1 MGLPSNF
8 YGGNNMKK
16 TLSIVLSLLF
26 MGIFSPAI
34 ANNIKWSMP
43 GDSLTLDP
51 HAQNE
56 GPTHMVS
63 RQVYESLVT
72 RGINMEIEAQLAESW
87 DATAPD
93 TWIFNIRKGVKFH
106 DGSSLTASDIAFS
119 INRAKTAPSD
129 MVDLIKS
136 IKSARAI
143 DDHTVEVKTDGPNPI
158 LLSQLTQ
165 IFVMSEAWSKANGC
179 EVSYNWDAGETSYCA
194 SNSNGSGPFKITL
207 REQDVRTVLEK
218 NNDWWGDDSTFN
230 VDTIE
235 LLPIAND
242 ATRVA
247 ALLSG
252 EIDYTN
258 VVPVQD
264 IERIKSSSGHNVKM
278 TPQNRT
284 IFFGMDQGSAELNS
298 SNIKG
303 KNPFAD
309 KRVRLAMYHA
319 LDMEAI
325 KDKVMRG
332 QSAPAGIIT
341 APGVNGHTAE
351 RDQRMPYDPEMSK
364 KLLAEAGYP
373 DGFDVTLDC
382 PNDRYIN
389 DEAICVAAIGM
400 FAKIGVNV
408 TLDAKTKSQHFSEVK
423 EGDANGM
430 TSDMYMLGWGVPTF
444 DSHYVYSYLF
454 DSAGSWNKVNFSNA
468 RVDELVAT
476 MGVETDLDKRNA
488 MIAEAWD
495 ITQDDVTYLPLHHQ
509 VVNQASKSNV
519 DVPIRMN
526 NEPLFRFANVNSVS
540 YTHLTLPT
548 IYSV

>member
-1 MGLPSNF
+1 
-8 YGGNNMKK
+8 MKK
-16 TLSIVLSLLF
+16 VTNIFLSLILISF
-26 MGIFSPAI
+26 VSAVN
-34 ANNIKWSMP
+34 ATTIKWSMP

-63 RQVYESLVT
+63 RQVYEGLVT
-72 RGINMEIEAQLAESW
+72 PGINMEILPQLATSW
-87 DATAPD
+87 EATDSD
-93 TWIFNIRKGVKFH
+93 TWVFTIRKGAKFH
-106 DGSSLTASDIAFS
+106 NGSTLTASDVAFS

-136 IKSARAI
+136 VKSAKAI
-143 DDHTVEVKTDGPNPI
+143 DDNTVEVKTEGPNPI
-158 LLSQLTQ
+158 LLNQLTQ
-165 IFVMSEAWSKANGC
+165 IFVMSESWAKANGC

-194 SNSNGSGPFKITL
+194 SNANGTGPFKITF
-207 REQDVRTVLEK
+207 REQDVRTVFEK
-218 NNDWWGDDSTFN
+218 NNDWWGDHSTHN
-230 VDTIE
+230 IDKIE
-235 LLPIAND
+235 LLPIKND

-264 IERIKSSSGHNVKM
+264 IKRIKSSSAHTVKM
-278 TPQNRT
+278 TPSNRT

-303 KNPFAD
+303 RNPFSS
-309 KRVRLAMYHA
+309 KNVRLAMYHA
-319 LDMEAI
+319 LDMDAI

-332 QSAPAGIIT
+332 QSFPAGIIT
-341 APGVNGHTAE
+341 APGINGHTPE
-351 RDQRMPYDPEMSK
+351 RDQRFAYDPELSK
-364 KLLAEAGYP
+364 KLLTQAGYP
-373 DGFDVTLDC
+373 DGFELTLDC

-400 FAKIGVNV
+400 FAKIGVKVN
-408 TLDAKTKSQHFSEVK
+408 LDSKTKSQHFSEVK

-454 DSAGSWNKVNFSNA
+454 ESSGSWNKVNFNNS
-468 RVDELVAT
+468 RVDELVAA
-476 MGVETDLDKRNA
+476 MGVETNLDTRNA

-495 ITQDDVTYLPLHHQ
+495 ITQADVTYLPLHHQ
-509 VVNQASKSNV
+509 VVNQASKSNI

-526 NEPLFRFANVNSVS
+526 NEPLFRFAKVN
-540 YTHLTLPT
+540 
-548 IYSV
+548 

>member
-1 MGLPSNF
+1 
-8 YGGNNMKK
+8 MKK

-26 MGIFSPAI
+26 MGIFSPSL
-34 ANNIKWSMP
+34 ANSIKWSMP

-63 RQVYESLVT
+63 RQVYEGLVT
-72 RGINMEIEAQLAESW
+72 PGINMEILPQLAESW
-87 DATAPD
+87 VATADD
-93 TWIFNIRKGVKFH
+93 TWVFNLRRGVKFH
-106 DGSSLTASDIAFS
+106 DGSSLTAGDVAFS

-136 IKSARAI
+136 VKSATAI

-158 LLSQLTQ
+158 LLNQLTQ
-165 IFVMSEAWSKANGC
+165 IFVMSEDWAKANGC
-179 EVSYNWDAGETSYCA
+179 EVSYNWD
-194 SNSNGSGPFKITL
+194 
-207 REQDVRTVLEK
+207 D
-218 NNDWWGDDSTFN
+218 DWWGNHYTHNIDK
-230 VDTIE
+230 IE
-235 LLPIAND
+235 LLPIKND

-264 IERIKSSSGHNVKM
+264 LARIKSSAGHIVKM

-309 KRVRLAMYHA
+309 RRVRLAMYHA
-319 LDMEAI
+319 LDMDAI

-332 QSAPAGIIT
+332 QSVPAGIIT
-341 APGVNGHTAE
+341 APGVNGHTAA
-351 RDQRMPYDPEMSK
+351 RDQRLPYDPELSK
-364 KLLAEAGYP
+364 ALLAEAGYP
-373 DGFDVTLDC
+373 DGFELTLDC

-389 DEAICVAAIGM
+389 DEAICVAAISM
-400 FAKIGVNV
+400 FAKIGVTVN
-408 TLDAKTKSQHFSEVK
+408 LDAKTKSQHFSEIK

-454 DSAGSWNKVNFSNA
+454 ESSGSWNKVNFSNA
-468 RVDELVAT
+468 RVDELVAA

-495 ITQDDVTYLPLHHQ
+495 ITQADVTYLPLHHQ

-526 NEPLFRFANVNSVS
+526 NEPLFRFANVN
-540 YTHLTLPT
+540 
-548 IYSV
+548 

>member
-1 MGLPSNF
+1 
-8 YGGNNMKK
+8 MKK

-264 IERIKSSSGHNVKM
+264 IERIKSSSGHDVKM

-468 RVDELVAT
+468 RVDELVAA

-526 NEPLFRFANVNSVS
+526 NEPLFRFANVN
-540 YTHLTLPT
+540 
-548 IYSV
+548 

>member
-1 MGLPSNF
+1 
-8 YGGNNMKK
+8 
-16 TLSIVLSLLF
+16 
-26 MGIFSPAI
+26 
-34 ANNIKWSMP
+34 MP

-63 RQVYESLVT
+63 RQIYEGLVT
-72 RGINMEIEAQLAESW
+72 PGINMEVLPQLAESW
-87 DATAPD
+87 TTTADD
-93 TWIFNIRKGVKFH
+93 TWIFNIRRGVTFH
-106 DGSSLTASDIAFS
+106 DGSSLTAGDVAFS
-119 INRAKTAPSD
+119 VNRARTAPSD

-136 IKSARAI
+136 VKSARAI

-158 LLSQLTQ
+158 LLNQLTQ

-179 EVSYNWDAGETSYCA
+179 EASYNWDAGETSYCA
-194 SNSNGSGPFKITL
+194 SNANGTGPFEITF
-207 REQDVRTVLEK
+207 REQDVRTVFEK
-218 NNDWWGDDSTFN
+218 NDNWWGNHYTHNLDK
-230 VDTIE
+230 IE
-235 LLPIAND
+235 LLPIKND

-264 IERIKSSSGHNVKM
+264 IQRINSSMGHAVKM

-284 IFFGMDQGSAELNS
+284 IFFGMDQGSDELNS
-298 SNIKG
+298 SNIKAR
-303 KNPFAD
+303 NPF
-309 KRVRLAMYHA
+309 
-319 LDMEAI
+319 
-325 KDKVMRG
+325 
-332 QSAPAGIIT
+332 
-341 APGVNGHTAE
+341 
-351 RDQRMPYDPEMSK
+351 
-364 KLLAEAGYP
+364 AEAGYP
-373 DGFDVTLDC
+373 DGFEVTLDC

-389 DEAICVAAIGM
+389 DEAICVAAISM
-400 FAKIGVNV
+400 FAKIGVTVN
-408 TLDAKTKSQHFSEVK
+408 LDAKTKSQHFSEVK

-454 DSAGSWNKVNFSNA
+454 ESSGSWNKVNFSNA
-468 RVDELVAT
+468 RVDELVAA
-476 MGVETDLDKRNA
+476 MGVETGLDKRNA

-526 NEPLFRFANVNSVS
+526 NEPLFRFANVK
-540 YTHLTLPT
+540 
-548 IYSV
+548 

>member
-1 MGLPSNF
+1 
-8 YGGNNMKK
+8 MKK
-16 TLSIVLSLLF
+16 TLSIVLSLLL
-26 MGIFSPAI
+26 MGIFSPTL
-34 ANNIKWSMP
+34 ANTIKWSMP

-56 GPTHMVS
+56 GPSQQDS
-63 RQVYESLVT
+63 RHVYEGLVAPALT
-72 RGINMEIEAQLAESW
+72 MEVLPQLAESW
-87 DATAPD
+87 TTTAAD
-93 TWIFNIRKGVKFH
+93 TWIFNIRRGVTFH
-106 DGSSLTASDIAFS
+106 DGSALTAGDVAFS

-136 IKSARAI
+136 VKSATAL

-158 LLSQLTQ
+158 LLNQLTQ
-165 IFVMSEAWSKANGC
+165 IFVMSEAWAKANGC
-179 EVSYNWDAGETSYCA
+179 EASYNWDAGETSYCA
-194 SNSNGSGPFKITL
+194 SHANGTGPFEITF
-207 REQDVRTVLEK
+207 REQDVRTVFEK
-218 NNDWWGDDSTFN
+218 NDNWWGN
-230 VDTIE
+230 HYMHNIEKIE
-235 LLPIAND
+235 LLPIKND

-264 IERIKSSSGHNVKM
+264 IQRINSSSGHAVKM

-309 KRVRLAMYHA
+309 RRVRLAMYHA
-319 LDMEAI
+319 LDMDAI

-332 QSAPAGIIT
+332 QSVPAGIIT
-341 APGVNGHTAE
+341 APGVNGHTAA
-351 RDQRMPYDPEMSK
+351 RDQRMAYDPEMSK
-364 KLLAEAGYP
+364 QLLAEAGYP
-373 DGFDVTLDC
+373 DGFEVTLDC

-389 DEAICVAAIGM
+389 DEAICVAAISM
-400 FAKIGVNV
+400 FAKIGVTVN
-408 TLDAKTKSQHFSEVK
+408 LDAKTKSQHFSEVK

-454 DSAGSWNKVNFSNA
+454 ESSGSWNKVNFSNA
-468 RVDELVAT
+468 RVDELVAA

-526 NEPLFRFANVNSVS
+526 NEPLFRFANVN
-540 YTHLTLPT
+540 
-548 IYSV
+548 

>member
-1 MGLPSNF
+1 
-8 YGGNNMKK
+8 MKK
-16 TLSIVLSLLF
+16 FTNIFLSLILVSF
-26 MGIFSPAI
+26 VSIGHA
-34 ANNIKWSMP
+34 ATIKWSMP

-63 RQVYESLVT
+63 RQVYEGLVT
-72 RGINMEIEAQLAESW
+72 PGINMEILPQLATSW
-87 DATAPD
+87 KATAAD
-93 TWIFNIRKGVKFH
+93 TWVFTIREGAKFH
-106 DGSSLTASDIAFS
+106 DGSTLTAGDVAFS

-136 IKSARAI
+136 VKSAKAI
-143 DDHTVEVKTDGPNPI
+143 NDNTVEVKTEGPNPI
-158 LLSQLTQ
+158 LLNQLTQ
-165 IFVMSEAWSKANGC
+165 IFVMSESWAKANGC

-194 SNSNGSGPFKITL
+194 SNADGTGPFKITF
-207 REQDVRTVLEK
+207 REQDVRTVFEK
-218 NNDWWGDDSTFN
+218 NNDWWGDHSTHN
-230 VDTIE
+230 IDKIE
-235 LLPIAND
+235 LLPIKND

-264 IERIKSSSGHNVKM
+264 IARIKSSAEHTVKM
-278 TPQNRT
+278 TPSNRT
-284 IFFGMDQGSAELNS
+284 IFFGMDQGAAELNS

-325 KDKVMRG
+325 KEKVMRG
-332 QSAPAGIIT
+332 QSFPAGIIT
-341 APGVNGHTAE
+341 APGINGHTPE
-351 RDQRMPYDPEMSK
+351 RDQRLAYDPEQSK
-364 KLLAEAGYP
+364 FLLAEAGYP
-373 DGFDVTLDC
+373 DGFELTLDC

-400 FAKIGVNV
+400 FAKIGVRVN
-408 TLDAKTKSQHFSEVK
+408 LDAKTKSQHFSEVK

-454 DSAGSWNKVNFSNA
+454 ESSGSWNKVNFKNS
-468 RVDELVAT
+468 RVDELVAA
-476 MGVETDLDKRNA
+476 MGVETDLGKRND

-495 ITQDDVTYLPLHHQ
+495 ITQADITYLPLHHQ
-509 VVNQASKSNV
+509 VVNQASKSNI

-526 NEPLFRFANVNSVS
+526 NEPIFRFAKIN
-540 YTHLTLPT
+540 
-548 IYSV
+548 

>member
-1 MGLPSNF
+1 
-8 YGGNNMKK
+8 MKK
-16 TLSIVLSLLF
+16 VINIFLSLILVSF
-26 MGIFSPAI
+26 VSVGHA
-34 ANNIKWSMP
+34 ATIKWSMP

-63 RQVYESLVT
+63 RQVYEGLVT
-72 RGINMEIEAQLAESW
+72 PGINMEILPQLATSW
-87 DATAPD
+87 DATDPE
-93 TWIFNIRKGVKFH
+93 TWIFTIRKGVKFH
-106 DGSSLTASDIAFS
+106 DGSSLTASDVAFS

-129 MVDLIKS
+129 MVDLIKGV
-136 IKSARAI
+136 KSAIAI
-143 DDHTVEVKTDGPNPI
+143 NDHTVEVKTDGPNPT
-158 LLSQLTQ
+158 LLNELTQ
-165 IFVMSEAWSKANGC
+165 IFVMSEAWAKANSC

-194 SNSNGSGPFKITL
+194 SNANGTGPFKISL
-207 REQDVRTVLEK
+207 REQDVRTIFK
-218 NNDWWGDDSTFN
+218 RNKSWWGDQGQHNIDK
-230 VDTIE
+230 IE
-235 LLPIAND
+235 LLPIKND

-264 IERIKSSSGHNVKM
+264 IARIKSSAGHIVKM
-278 TPQNRT
+278 TPSNRT

-303 KNPFAD
+303 ENPFAD

-319 LDMEAI
+319 LDMDAI

-332 QSAPAGIIT
+332 QSFPAGIIT
-341 APGVNGHTAE
+341 APGINGHTPE
-351 RDQRMPYDPEMSK
+351 RDTRFVYDPELSK
-364 KLLAEAGYP
+364 KLLAEAGYA
-373 DGFDVTLDC
+373 DGFELTLDC

-400 FAKIGVNV
+400 FAKIGVKVN
-408 TLDAKTKSQHFSEVK
+408 LDAKTKSQHFSEVK

-444 DSHYVYSYLF
+444 DSHYVYKYLF
-454 DSAGSWNKVNFSNA
+454 DSAGSWNKVNFKNA
-468 RVDELVAT
+468 RVDELVAA
-476 MGVETDLDKRNA
+476 MGIETDLDKRNA

-509 VVNQASKSNV
+509 VVNQASKNNV

-526 NEPLFRFANVNSVS
+526 NEPLFRFAKVN
-540 YTHLTLPT
+540 
-548 IYSV
+548 

>member
-1 MGLPSNF
+1 MNKITNVFISLILVSF
-8 YGGNNMKK
+8 V
-16 TLSIVLSLLF
+16 SIGHAAS
-26 MGIFSPAI
+26 
-34 ANNIKWSMP
+34 IKWSMP

-63 RQVYESLVT
+63 RQVYEGLVT
-72 RGINMEIEAQLAESW
+72 PGINMEVLAQLATSW
-87 DATAPD
+87 ETTDPE
-93 TWIFNIRKGVKFH
+93 TWVFTLRKGVKFH
-106 DGSSLTASDIAFS
+106 DGSSLTASDVAFS

-129 MVDLIKS
+129 MVDLIKN
-136 IKSARAI
+136 IKSAKAI
-143 DDHTVEVKTDGPNPI
+143 DDNTVEVKTEGPNPI
-158 LLSQLTQ
+158 LLNQLTQ
-165 IFVMSEAWSKANGC
+165 IFVMSEAWAKANGC
-179 EVSYNWDAGETSYCA
+179 EESYNWDAGETSYCA
-194 SNSNGSGPFKITL
+194 SNANGTGPFRITF
-207 REQDVRTVLEK
+207 REQDVRTVFEK
-218 NNDWWGDDSTFN
+218 NNDWWGDHSTHN
-230 VDTIE
+230 IDKIE
-235 LLPIAND
+235 LLPIKND

-264 IERIKSSSGHNVKM
+264 IERIKSSSAHTVKM
-278 TPQNRT
+278 TPSNRT

-325 KDKVMRG
+325 KVKIMRG
-332 QSAPAGIIT
+332 QSFPAGIIT
-341 APGVNGHTAE
+341 APGINGHTPE
-351 RDQRMPYDPEMSK
+351 RDKRFAYDPELSK
-364 KLLAEAGYP
+364 TLLAEAGYP
-373 DGFDVTLDC
+373 DGFELTLDC

-389 DEAICVAAIGM
+389 DEQICVAAIGM
-400 FAKIGVNV
+400 FAKIGVKVN
-408 TLDAKTKSQHFSEVK
+408 LDAKTKSQHFSEVK

-454 DSAGSWNKVNFSNA
+454 ESSGSWNKVNFKNT
-468 RVDELVAT
+468 RVDELVAS
-476 MGVETDLDKRNA
+476 MGVETDLDERNA

-495 ITQDDVTYLPLHHQ
+495 ITQKDVTYLPLHHQ
-509 VVNQASKSNV
+509 VVNQASKSNI

-526 NEPLFRFANVNSVS
+526 NEPLFRFAKVN
-540 YTHLTLPT
+540 
-548 IYSV
+548 

>member
-1 MGLPSNF
+1 LNIFNEVVWVRYQISMEEIK
-8 YGGNNMKK
+8 MKK
-16 TLSIVLSLLF
+16 LINILLVLVMSGFVSTSFAASL
-26 MGIFSPAI
+26 
-34 ANNIKWSMP
+34 KWSMP

-63 RQVYESLVT
+63 RQVYEGLVT
-72 RGINMEIEAQLAESW
+72 PGINMEILPQLAESW
-87 DATAPD
+87 DATSAD
-93 TWIFNIRKGVKFH
+93 TWVFNIRKGVKFH

-136 IKSARAI
+136 IKSASAI
-143 DDHTVEVKTDGPNPI
+143 DDHTVEIKTEGPNPI
-158 LLSQLTQ
+158 LLNQLTQ
-165 IFVMSEAWSKANGC
+165 IFVMSEAWAKANGC

-194 SNSNGSGPFKITL
+194 SNANGTGPFKITF
-207 REQDVRTVLEK
+207 REQDVRTVFEK
-218 NNDWWGDDSTFN
+218 NGDWWGDHSTHN
-230 VDTIE
+230 LDTIE
-235 LLPIAND
+235 LLPIKND

-264 IERIKSSSGHNVKM
+264 IERIKSSSGHIVKM

-319 LDMEAI
+319 LDMDAI

-332 QSAPAGIIT
+332 QSVPAGIIT

-351 RDQRMPYDPEMSK
+351 RDQRLPYDPELSK

-373 DGFDVTLDC
+373 DGFELTLDC

-400 FAKIGVNV
+400 FAKIGVTVN
-408 TLDAKTKSQHFSEVK
+408 LDAKTKSQHFSEVK

-468 RVDELVAT
+468 RVDELVAA

-509 VVNQASKSNV
+509 VVNQASKSSV

-526 NEPLFRFANVNSVS
+526 NEPLFRFANVN
-540 YTHLTLPT
+540 
-548 IYSV
+548 

>member
-1 MGLPSNF
+1 
-8 YGGNNMKK
+8 MKNVIK
-16 TLSIVLSLLF
+16 TILAFLIIGFV
-26 MGIFSPAI
+26 SPTFA
-34 ANNIKWSMP
+34 ANIKWSMP

-63 RQVYESLVT
+63 RQVYEGLVT
-72 RGINMEIEAQLAESW
+72 PGINMEILPQLAESW
-87 DATAPD
+87 NATSAD
-93 TWIFNIRKGVKFH
+93 TWVFNIRKGVKFH

-136 IKSARAI
+136 IKSATATG
-143 DDHTVEVKTDGPNPI
+143 DHTLEIKTEGPNPI
-158 LLSQLTQ
+158 LLNQLTQ
-165 IFVMSEAWSKANGC
+165 IFVMNEAWSKENGC
-179 EVSYNWDAGETSYCA
+179 ETSYNWDAGETSYCA
-194 SNSNGSGPFKITL
+194 SNANGTGPFKITF
-207 REQDVRTVLEK
+207 REQDVRTVFEK
-218 NNDWWGDDSTFN
+218 NNDWWGDHSTHN
-230 VDTIE
+230 LDQIE
-235 LLPIAND
+235 LLPIKND

-264 IERIKSSSGHNVKM
+264 IARINSSAEHTVKM

-319 LDMEAI
+319 LDMDAI
-325 KDKVMRG
+325 KEKVMRG
-332 QSAPAGIIT
+332 QSVPAGIIT

-351 RDQRMPYDPEMSK
+351 RDQRLPYDPELSK

-373 DGFDVTLDC
+373 DGFELTLDC

-400 FAKIGVNV
+400 FAKIGVTVN
-408 TLDAKTKSQHFSEVK
+408 LDAKTKSQHFSEVK

-454 DSAGSWNKVNFSNA
+454 ESSGSWNKVNFSNA
-468 RVDELVAT
+468 RVDELVAS
-476 MGVETDLDKRNA
+476 MGVETDMDQRNA

-495 ITQDDVTYLPLHHQ
+495 ITQEDVTYLPLHHQ
-509 VVNQASKSNV
+509 VVNQAALSNV

-526 NEPLFRFANVNSVS
+526 NEPLFRFAKV
-540 YTHLTLPT
+540 Y
-548 IYSV
+548 

>member
-1 MGLPSNF
+1 
-8 YGGNNMKK
+8 MKK
-16 TLSIVLSLLF
+16 LINIFLVLVISSFVSTSYAASL
-26 MGIFSPAI
+26 
-34 ANNIKWSMP
+34 KWSMP

-63 RQVYESLVT
+63 RQVYEGLVT
-72 RGINMEIEAQLAESW
+72 PGINMEILPQLAESW
-87 DATAPD
+87 DATSAD
-93 TWIFNIRKGVKFH
+93 TWVFNIRKGVKFH

-136 IKSARAI
+136 IKSASATG
-143 DDHTVEVKTDGPNPI
+143 DHTLEIKTEGPNPI
-158 LLSQLTQ
+158 LLNQLTQ

-194 SNSNGSGPFKITL
+194 SNANGTGPFKITF
-207 REQDVRTVLEK
+207 REQDVRTVFEK
-218 NNDWWGDDSTFN
+218 NTDWWGDHSSHNIDQ
-230 VDTIE
+230 IE
-235 LLPIAND
+235 LLPIKND

-264 IERIKSSSGHNVKM
+264 IQRIESSSGHIVKM

-319 LDMEAI
+319 LDMDAI

-332 QSAPAGIIT
+332 QSVPAGIIT
-341 APGVNGHTAE
+341 APGVNGHT
-351 RDQRMPYDPEMSK
+351 PESC
-364 KLLAEAGYP
+364 LLY
-373 DGFDVTLDC
+373 
-382 PNDRYIN
+382 
-389 DEAICVAAIGM
+389 
-400 FAKIGVNV
+400 
-408 TLDAKTKSQHFSEVK
+408 
-423 EGDANGM
+423 
-430 TSDMYMLGWGVPTF
+430 TSD
-444 DSHYVYSYLF
+444 
-454 DSAGSWNKVNFSNA
+454 AA
-468 RVDELVAT
+468 DE
-476 MGVETDLDKRNA
+476 
-488 MIAEAWD
+488 
-495 ITQDDVTYLPLHHQ
+495 
-509 VVNQASKSNV
+509 
-519 DVPIRMN
+519 
-526 NEPLFRFANVNSVS
+526 
-540 YTHLTLPT
+540 
-548 IYSV
+548 

>member
-1 MGLPSNF
+1 
-8 YGGNNMKK
+8 MKK
-16 TLSIVLSLLF
+16 ITNIFLSLVLISF
-26 MGIFSPAI
+26 VSLGNAAS
-34 ANNIKWSMP
+34 IKWSMP

-63 RQVYESLVT
+63 RQVYEGLVT
-72 RGINMEIEAQLAESW
+72 PGINMEVLPQLATSW
-87 DATAPD
+87 EATDPV
-93 TWIFNIRKGVKFH
+93 TWVFTLRKGVKFH
-106 DGSSLTASDIAFS
+106 DGSSLTASDVAFS

-136 IKSARAI
+136 IKSAKAI
-143 DDHTVEVKTDGPNPI
+143 DDNTVEVKTEGPNPI
-158 LLSQLTQ
+158 LLNQLTQ
-165 IFVMSEAWSKANGC
+165 IFVMSEAWAKANSC
-179 EVSYNWDAGETSYCA
+179 EESYNWDAGETSYCA
-194 SNSNGSGPFKITL
+194 SNANGTGPFKITF
-207 REQDVRTVLEK
+207 REQDVRTVFEK
-218 NNDWWGDDSTFN
+218 HNDWWGDHSTHN
-230 VDTIE
+230 IDKIE
-235 LLPIAND
+235 LLPIKND

-264 IERIKSSSGHNVKM
+264 IERIKSSSAHIVKM
-278 TPQNRT
+278 TPSNRT

-309 KRVRLAMYHA
+309 KKVRLAMYHA

-325 KDKVMRG
+325 KDKIMRG
-332 QSAPAGIIT
+332 QSFPAGIIT
-341 APGVNGHTAE
+341 APGINGHTPE
-351 RDQRMPYDPEMSK
+351 RDKRFAYDPELSK
-364 KLLAEAGYP
+364 TLLAEAGYP
-373 DGFDVTLDC
+373 DGFELTLDC

-389 DEAICVAAIGM
+389 DEQICVAAIGM
-400 FAKIGVNV
+400 FAKIGVKVN
-408 TLDAKTKSQHFSEVK
+408 LDAKTKSQHFSEVK

-454 DSAGSWNKVNFSNA
+454 ESSGSWNKVNFKNT
-468 RVDELVAT
+468 RVDELVAS
-476 MGVETDLDKRNA
+476 MGVETDLDERNA

-526 NEPLFRFANVNSVS
+526 NEPLFRFAKVN
-540 YTHLTLPT
+540 
-548 IYSV
+548 

>member
-1 MGLPSNF
+1 MYCLEIQF
-8 YGGNNMKK
+8 FLGGNKMKK
-16 TLSIVLSLLF
+16 LINIFLVLVISSFVSISHAASL
-26 MGIFSPAI
+26 
-34 ANNIKWSMP
+34 KWSMP

-63 RQVYESLVT
+63 RQVYEGLVT
-72 RGINMEIEAQLAESW
+72 PGINMEILPQLAESW
-87 DATAPD
+87 DATSAD
-93 TWIFNIRKGVKFH
+93 TWVFNIRKGVKFH

-136 IKSARAI
+136 IKSASATGDYTLEI
-143 DDHTVEVKTDGPNPI
+143 KTEGPNPI
-158 LLSQLTQ
+158 LLNQLTQ
-165 IFVMSEAWSKANGC
+165 IFVMSEAWAKANGC

-194 SNSNGSGPFKITL
+194 SNANGTGPFKITF
-207 REQDVRTVLEK
+207 REQDVRTVFEK
-218 NNDWWGDDSTFN
+218 HTDWWGDHSTHN
-230 VDTIE
+230 IDQIE
-235 LLPIAND
+235 LLPIKND

-264 IERIKSSSGHNVKM
+264 IQRIESSSGHIVKM

-319 LDMEAI
+319 LDMDAI
-325 KDKVMRG
+325 QDKVMRG
-332 QSAPAGIIT
+332 QSVPAGIIT

-351 RDQRMPYDPEMSK
+351 RDQRLPYDPELSK

-373 DGFDVTLDC
+373 DGFELTLDC

-400 FAKIGVNV
+400 FAKIGVTVN
-408 TLDAKTKSQHFSEVK
+408 LDAKTKSQHFSEVK

-468 RVDELVAT
+468 RVDELVAA

-526 NEPLFRFANVNSVS
+526 NEPLFRFANIN
-540 YTHLTLPT
+540 
-548 IYSV
+548 

>member
-1 MGLPSNF
+1 MITKNF
-8 YGGNNMKK
+8 TKV
-16 TLSIVLSLLF
+16 LLSLLF
-26 MGIFSPAI
+26 IGFISPAYSVS
-34 ANNIKWSMP
+34 IKWSMP

-63 RQVYESLVT
+63 RQVYEGLVT
-72 RGINMEIEAQLAESW
+72 PGINMEILPQLAESW
-87 DATAPD
+87 EATSAD
-93 TWIFNIRKGVKFH
+93 TWVFNIRKGVKFH

-136 IKSARAI
+136 IKSASAT
-143 DDHTVEVKTDGPNPI
+143 DGHTLEIKTEGPNPI
-158 LLSQLTQ
+158 LLNQLTQ
-165 IFVMSEAWSKANGC
+165 IFVMSEAWAKANGC

-194 SNSNGSGPFKITL
+194 SNANGTGPFKITF
-207 REQDVRTVLEK
+207 REQDVRTVFEK
-218 NNDWWGDDSTFN
+218 NTDWWGDHSSHNLDQ
-230 VDTIE
+230 IE
-235 LLPIAND
+235 LLPIKND

-264 IERIKSSSGHNVKM
+264 IERIKSSSGHIVKM

-319 LDMEAI
+319 LDMDAI

-332 QSAPAGIIT
+332 QSVPAGIIT

-351 RDQRMPYDPEMSK
+351 RDKRLAYDPDLSK

-373 DGFDVTLDC
+373 DGFELTLDC

-389 DEAICVAAIGM
+389 DEAICVAAISM
-400 FAKIGVNV
+400 FAKIGVKVN
-408 TLDAKTKSQHFSEVK
+408 LDAKTKSQHFSEVK

-454 DSAGSWNKVNFSNA
+454 ESSGSWNKVNFSNA
-468 RVDELVAT
+468 RVDELVAS

-495 ITQDDVTYLPLHHQ
+495 ITQADVTYLPLHHQ

-526 NEPLFRFANVNSVS
+526 NEPLFRFANVN
-540 YTHLTLPT
+540 
-548 IYSV
+548 

>member
-1 MGLPSNF
+1 MNIFSEVVWVH
-8 YGGNNMKK
+8 YQISMEEIKMKK
-16 TLSIVLSLLF
+16 LINILLVLVMSGF
-26 MGIFSPAI
+26 VSSSYA
-34 ANNIKWSMP
+34 ASIKWSMP

-63 RQVYESLVT
+63 RQVYEGLVT
-72 RGINMEIEAQLAESW
+72 PGINMEILPQLAESW
-87 DATAPD
+87 DATSAD
-93 TWIFNIRKGVKFH
+93 TWVFNIRKGVKFH

-136 IKSARAI
+136 IKSATATG
-143 DDHTVEVKTDGPNPI
+143 DHTLEIVTEGPNPI
-158 LLSQLTQ
+158 LLNQLTQ
-165 IFVMSEAWSKANGC
+165 IFVMSEAWAKANGC

-194 SNSNGSGPFKITL
+194 SNANGTGPFKITF
-207 REQDVRTVLEK
+207 REQDVRTVFER
-218 NNDWWGDDSTFN
+218 NADWWGDDSTHN
-230 VDTIE
+230 LDQIE
-235 LLPIAND
+235 LLPIKND

-264 IERIKSSSGHNVKM
+264 IERIKSSSGHTVKM

-319 LDMEAI
+319 LDMDAI

-332 QSAPAGIIT
+332 QSVPAGIIT
-341 APGVNGHTAE
+341 APGVNGHTPE
-351 RDQRMPYDPEMSK
+351 RDQRLPYDPELSK
-364 KLLAEAGYP
+364 QLLAEAGYP
-373 DGFDVTLDC
+373 DGFELTLDC

-400 FAKIGVNV
+400 FAKIGVKVN
-408 TLDAKTKSQHFSEVK
+408 LDAKTKSQHFSEVK

-454 DSAGSWNKVNFSNA
+454 ESSGSWNKVNFSNA
-468 RVDELVAT
+468 RVDELVAA

-526 NEPLFRFANVNSVS
+526 NEPLFRFANVN
-540 YTHLTLPT
+540 
-548 IYSV
+548 

>member
-1 MGLPSNF
+1 
-8 YGGNNMKK
+8 MKK
-16 TLSIVLSLLF
+16 LINILLVLVISGFVSISYAASL
-26 MGIFSPAI
+26 
-34 ANNIKWSMP
+34 KWSMP

-63 RQVYESLVT
+63 RQVYEGLVT
-72 RGINMEIEAQLAESW
+72 PGINMEILPQLAESW
-87 DATAPD
+87 DATSAD
-93 TWIFNIRKGVKFH
+93 TWVFNIRKGVKFH

-136 IKSARAI
+136 IKSASAI
-143 DDHTVEVKTDGPNPI
+143 DDHTVEIKTEGPNPI
-158 LLSQLTQ
+158 LLNQLTQ
-165 IFVMSEAWSKANGC
+165 IFVMSEAWAKANGC

-194 SNSNGSGPFKITL
+194 SNANGTGPFKITF
-207 REQDVRTVLEK
+207 REQDVRTVFEK
-218 NNDWWGDDSTFN
+218 NGDWWGDHSTHN
-230 VDTIE
+230 LDTIE
-235 LLPIAND
+235 LLPIKND

-264 IERIKSSSGHNVKM
+264 IERIKSSSGHIVKM

-319 LDMEAI
+319 LDMDAI

-332 QSAPAGIIT
+332 QSVPAGIIT

-351 RDQRMPYDPEMSK
+351 RDQRLPYDPELSK

-373 DGFDVTLDC
+373 DGFELTLDC

-400 FAKIGVNV
+400 FAKIGVTVN
-408 TLDAKTKSQHFSEVK
+408 LDAKTKSQHFSEVK
-423 EGDANGM
+423 
-430 TSDMYMLGWGVPTF
+430 
-444 DSHYVYSYLF
+444 
-454 DSAGSWNKVNFSNA
+454 
-468 RVDELVAT
+468 
-476 MGVETDLDKRNA
+476 
-488 MIAEAWD
+488 
-495 ITQDDVTYLPLHHQ
+495 
-509 VVNQASKSNV
+509 
-519 DVPIRMN
+519 
-526 NEPLFRFANVNSVS
+526 
-540 YTHLTLPT
+540 
-548 IYSV
+548 

>member
-1 MGLPSNF
+1 MEEI
-8 YGGNNMKK
+8 NMKK
-16 TLSIVLSLLF
+16 ITNIFLSLILVSF
-26 MGIFSPAI
+26 VSIGHA
-34 ANNIKWSMP
+34 ATIKWSMP

-63 RQVYESLVT
+63 RQVYEGLVT
-72 RGINMEIEAQLAESW
+72 PGINMEILPQLATSW
-87 DATAPD
+87 EATDSD
-93 TWIFNIRKGVKFH
+93 TWVFTLRKGAKFH
-106 DGSSLTASDIAFS
+106 DGSTLTASDVAFS

-136 IKSARAI
+136 IKSATAI
-143 DDHTVEVKTDGPNPI
+143 DDNTVEVKTEGPNP
-158 LLSQLTQ
+158 LLLNQLTQ
-165 IFVMSEAWSKANGC
+165 IFVMSEAWAKANGC

-194 SNSNGSGPFKITL
+194 SNANGTGPFKITF
-207 REQDVRTVLEK
+207 REQDVRTVFEK
-218 NNDWWGDDSTFN
+218 NNEWWGDHSTHN
-230 VDTIE
+230 IDKIE
-235 LLPIAND
+235 LLPIKND

-258 VVPVQD
+258 ILPVQD
-264 IERIKSSSGHNVKM
+264 IARIKSSSGHIVKS
-278 TPQNRT
+278 TPSNRT

-298 SNIKG
+298 SNVKG

-319 LDMEAI
+319 LDIEAI

-341 APGVNGHTAE
+341 APGINGHTPE
-351 RDQRMPYDPEMSK
+351 RDQRLAYDPELSK

-373 DGFDVTLDC
+373 DGFELTLDC

-400 FAKIGVNV
+400 FAKIGVTV
-408 TLDAKTKSQHFSEVK
+408 SLDAKTKSQHFSEIK

-444 DSHYVYSYLF
+444 DSEYVYSYLF
-454 DSAGSWNKVNFSNA
+454 ESSGSWNKVNFSNA
-468 RVDELVAT
+468 RVDELVAA
-476 MGVETDLDKRNA
+476 MKIETDLVKRNA

-509 VVNQASKSNV
+509 VANQASKSNV

-526 NEPLFRFANVNSVS
+526 NEPLFRFANVN
-540 YTHLTLPT
+540 
-548 IYSV
+548 